1 MKPWGSS
8 ISRMFHQ
15 HFADLSWIAPTKHT
29 KLPDRKS
36 QAFSVIT
43 PWGQGVLPSF
53 QAEIHHAN
61 VKNLG
66 QKPSISLTNLTS
78 PPKKLERQLMLQDPP
93 FFSKKHVKQNYIAKK
108 TPTPS
113 QHFSELGIQ
122 IMMTPSN
129 QDSRKTYKTSDLKD
143 VIGSNVSL
151 ARSLKMSK
159 SAWPS
164 SHVSI
169 TMYVCIHQLT
179 LHVKNK
185 HRKGWSV
192 LSFWDTHTHTIFD
205 INKKRCGKRWYD

>member
-1 MKPWGSS
+1 MGSRCFAFLSSRNSSCKHQEPWTET
-8 ISRMFHQ
+8 I
-15 HFADLSWIAPTKHT
+15 HFFD
-29 KLPDRKS
+29 KS
-36 QAFSVIT
+36 HF
-43 PWGQGVLPSF
+43 
-53 QAEIHHAN
+53 
-61 VKNLG
+61 
-66 QKPSISLTNLTS
+66 